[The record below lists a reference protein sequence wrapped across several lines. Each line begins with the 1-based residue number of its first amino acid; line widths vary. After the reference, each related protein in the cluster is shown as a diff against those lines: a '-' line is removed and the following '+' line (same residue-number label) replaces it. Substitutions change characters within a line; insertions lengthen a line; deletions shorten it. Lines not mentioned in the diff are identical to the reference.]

1 MRKTDTRPL
10 FARIAQELTEG
21 IAAHTYP
28 VGSVLPG
35 ELELCSIYNT
45 SRHTIRAA
53 LNELQQLGLVSRKKN
68 AGTRVESA
76 TPRNDFRSSLGSL
89 EDLVQFGTS
98 NVRVV
103 QSVQRVVVQG
113 ELAKTLGSV
122 SATPWLRVS
131 SLRVDRDSQEPVG
144 WTDVYIDPQYEDI
157 ADAAKASPDVLIST
171 LIERRYGRMVAE
183 IRQVVRA
190 MLIPEALAAELK
202 VQPGEAGLEIVRQYF
217 DTAGAMCE
225 ASVTVHPASRFAV
238 AMRLQ
243 RSAA

>member
-1 MRKTDTRPL
+1 MRKTDTKPL

-21 IAAHTYP
+21 IATHRYP

-53 LNELQQLGLVSRKKN
+53 LNELQQLGLVSRRKN

-76 TPRNDFRSSLGSL
+76 TPRNDFRSTLGSL

-98 NVRVV
+98 NVRIVK
-103 QSVQRVVVQG
+103 SVERVVVQE
-113 ELAKTLGSV
+113 ELARMLGSLGE
-122 SATPWLRVS
+122 TPWLRIS
-131 SLRVDRDSQEPVG
+131 SLRVDKRTGQPVG
-144 WTDVYIDPQYEDI
+144 WTDVYIDPQYEEIVDMV
-157 ADAAKASPDVLIST
+157 KASPDVLVST
-171 LIERRYGRMVAE
+171 LIERRYGRMVGE

-190 MLIPEALAAELK
+190 MLIPAPLAAELE
-202 VQPGEAGLEIVRQYF
+202 VQPGDAGLEIVRQYF
-217 DTAGAMCE
+217 DTSGAMCE
-225 ASVTVHPASRFAV
+225 ASVTVHPANRFAV

-243 RSAA
+243 RSAP